1 MLRTFCKNFNGQ
13 KNVTLNEAES
23 KHMISVLRANSG
35 NKIEVLNGNG
45 LIGKGEILAANK
57 KAVQIKINDTI
68 KYSFS
73 SPTVTLIQASL
84 TNNNTDFL
92 IKEATALGV
101 KNFWIFQAEHSES
114 KILQKFKTKA
124 EHWKRLTIESCK
136 QSRNPFL
143 PTVNCVHKL
152 QDIPLETGD
161 VLSLFGYI
169 ANDSIPLIKCLN
181 LHKTPKN
188 IVIAIGPEGD
198 FSEKEIM
205 YLKSQ
210 NFIGCKLGTNILRS
224 EIAALYSISVI
235 NSYFL

>member
-13 KNVTLNEAES
+13 KNITLNEAES
-23 KHMISVLRANSG
+23 KHIASVLRANSG
-35 NKIEVLNGNG
+35 DTIEVLNGNG
-45 LIGKGEILAANK
+45 LIGQGKILVANK
-57 KAVQIKINDTI
+57 KAVQIKITDTI
-68 KYSFS
+68 KHSLS
-73 SPTVTLIQASL
+73 SPTITLIQASL

-101 KNFWIFQAEHSES
+101 KNIWIFQAEHSES
-114 KILQKFKTKA
+114 KIVQKFKSKT
-124 EHWKRLTIESCK
+124 EHWEKLTIESCK

-143 PTVNCVHKL
+143 PKVNCIHKL
-152 QDIPLETGD
+152 QDIPLETDD

-188 IVIAIGPEGD
+188 IIIAIGPEGD

-205 YLKSQ
+205 YLKNQ

-224 EIAALYSISVI
+224 EVATLYSVSVI